1 MESHMPVHLEHI
13 SQPTEQDWIDLGK
26 IYTDAPQDWLTDAND
41 IKASLQQLLDQDI
54 WFIAGRFNAR
64 LLGAM
69 QAEKDGNNIILRH
82 FCVRKITIKR
92 GVAHQ
97 MLHHMN
103 VWADIN
109 GYTLIV
115 KDLPEALA
123 NSLINREFIQ
133 NNQDFERNP
142 K

>member
-1 MESHMPVHLEHI
+1 MPVHLEHI

-26 IYTDAPQDWLTDAND
+26 IYSDAPQQWLSNHND
-41 IKASLQQLLDQDI
+41 IKGSLQTLLDQGI

-69 QAEKDGNNIILRH
+69 QAEKEGNNIILRN
-82 FCVRKITIKR
+82 FCVRKITVKR

-97 MLHHMN
+97 MLHHMAK
-103 VWADIN
+103 WADEQ
-109 GYTLIV
+109 GYTLIA
-115 KDLPEALA
+115 KDLPGELA
-123 NSLINREFIQ
+123 NALKNRDFIEKDS
-133 NNQDFERNP
+133 DFVRNP

>member
-1 MESHMPVHLEHI
+1 MPVHLEHI

-26 IYTDAPQDWLTDAND
+26 IYSDAPQVWLSDPQD
-41 IKASLQQLLDQDI
+41 IKTSLEKLLAADI

-69 QAEKDGNNIILRH
+69 QAEKDGNNIVLRH
-82 FCVRKITIKR
+82 FCVRKITINR

-97 MLHHMN
+97 MLHHMGI
-103 VWADIN
+103 WADQN
-109 GYTLIV
+109 GYTLV
-115 KDLPEALA
+115 AKDLPDELA
-123 NSLINREFIQ
+123 NALKNRDFIKKD
-133 NNQDFERNP
+133 NDFVRNP

>member
-1 MESHMPVHLEHI
+1 MPVHLEHI

-26 IYTDAPQDWLTDAND
+26 IYSDAPQHWLSDPQN
-41 IKASLQQLLDQDI
+41 IKASLEKLLAADI

-69 QAEKDGNNIILRH
+69 QAEKDGNNIVLRH
-82 FCVRKITIKR
+82 FCVRQITINR

-97 MLHHMN
+97 MLHHMGT
-103 VWADIN
+103 WADQN
-109 GYTLIV
+109 GYTLV
-115 KDLPEALA
+115 AKDLPDELA
-123 NSLINREFIQ
+123 NALKNRDFIEKD
-133 NNQDFERNP
+133 NNFIRNP